1 MINNVDKVKEKIDI
15 VDLISSYLKLQK
27 AGVNYKANCPFHNE
41 KTPSFVV
48 SPERQ
53 VWHCFGCSKGGD
65 HFSFVQE
72 IEGVDFLEAL
82 RILARRAGIEL
93 EQFDRSFQN
102 AKTRLL
108 EISELAAKFFQKQ
121 LWESNSG
128 QKALAYLK
136 GRGLKEETI
145 RDYQLGFAPDS
156 WQSLTDFLKSRS
168 FRDQE
173 IFEAGLSVRRE
184 NGTGYYDRF
193 RSRIMFSINDLNGQT
208 VGFTGRVFRPGAEV
222 EPRRVERLSQ
232 EDNGDVVPKGSEQYR
247 HGDAKYINT
256 PQTLIYDKSRILYG
270 LDKAKMEVRSQDR
283 CLLMEGNVDVIM
295 SHQAGVLNA
304 VASSGT
310 ALTDQHLKI
319 IHRYTK
325 NLDLC
330 FDQDAAGQYATDRGI
345 GLALQQ
351 DFNLGVV
358 LIDDPACKD
367 PADYVQKYG
376 EKWQAKAKEG
386 RSIFDFYIET
396 ACRQFDPAT
405 ANGKKVIAQK
415 ILPVL
420 KKITSPVERSHWLGE
435 LALRLQTKEEVLNKE
450 MESLT
455 SLAAENKVK
464 ARETFIELAGSDTL
478 EDYLLSLLMLKPE
491 LANYGQVS
499 QFYSEKVKAFLEIFK
514 NYLVSASPAKPLDY
528 LIQNISTQVDK
539 MYLEK
544 IYMQGQE
551 RWPNLGENLELKN
564 EFEFIIRQLQK
575 RSVTARLAELEMAIK
590 QAEKRKDKNLVV
602 NLAGEFQNTAHFL
615 NPERSRE
622 GSQPA
627 PASYGIKN

>member
-1 MINNVDKVKEKIDI
+1 MENNVGKVKDKVDI

-72 IEGVDFLEAL
+72 IEGVDFPEAL

-128 QKALAYLK
+128 QKALLYLK
-136 GRGLKEETI
+136 DRGLKEETI
-145 RDYQLGFAPDS
+145 QDYQLGFAPDS

-184 NGTGYYDRF
+184 NGSGYYDRF
-193 RSRIMFSINDLNGQT
+193 RSRIMFPIADLNGQT
-208 VGFTGRVFRPGAEV
+208 VGFTGRIFGVKEEG
-222 EPRRVERLSQ
+222 
-232 EDNGDVVPKGSEQYR
+232 
-247 HGDAKYINT
+247 AKYINT

-270 LDKAKMEVRSQDR
+270 LDKAKMPIRSENR
-283 CLLMEGNVDVIM
+283 CLLMEGNMDVIM

-310 ALTDQHLKI
+310 ALTGQHLKTV
-319 IHRYTK
+319 HRYTN

-330 FDQDAAGQYATDRGI
+330 FDQDVAGQYATDRGI

-376 EKWQAKAKEG
+376 KKWQSKAKEG
-386 RSIFDFYIET
+386 RSIFEFYIET
-396 ACRQFDPAT
+396 ACRQFDSST

-415 ILPVL
+415 VLPVL
-420 KKITSPVERSHWLGE
+420 KRLTSPIERAHWLGE
-435 LALRLQTKEEVLNKE
+435 LALRLQTKEEILNQE
-450 MESLT
+450 MEALNIS
-455 SLAAENKVK
+455 SMAGEKVK
-464 ARETFIELAGSDTL
+464 APEKLVELVGSDTL

-491 LANYGQVS
+491 LALRLGSGQANQS
-499 QFYSEKVKAFLEIFK
+499 QFYSEKVKTFLEIFK
-514 NYLVSASPAKPLDY
+514 NYLSTAPAVKPLDY
-528 LIQNISTQVDK
+528 LIQNTTADK

-544 IYMQGQE
+544 VYIEAQE
-551 RWPNLGENLELKN
+551 RWPNFAENAELKN
-564 EFEFIIRQLQK
+564 EFEFIIYQLQK
-575 RSVTARLAELEMAIK
+575 RSITARLAELEMAIK

-602 NLAGEFQNTAHFL
+602 NLVAEFQNTAHFL
-615 NPERSRE
+615 
-622 GSQPA
+622 
-627 PASYGIKN
+627 KN